1 MKANEESEQVR
12 FKAETNEILNDC
24 EAMVTRRYQEN
35 PFPHVK
41 YSQVR
46 AVVLKFEHL
55 SELSAG
61 LVKHRLLGPV
71 H

>member
-12 FKAETNEILNDC
+12 FKAEMNEILNGC

-41 YSQVR
+41 NSQV
-46 AVVLKFEHL
+46 
-55 SELSAG
+55 
-61 LVKHRLLGPV
+61 
-71 H
+71 